1 MMNLS
6 DSDDRRQAMK
16 SRISGINSFQ
26 PLLFS
31 AKVHLSHIVVILG
44 AVFVFMPGCGGE
56 TKPPAPPPPSVVVA
70 PVVQETVAIYG
81 EYVGQTESPRSV
93 ELRARVEGFL
103 ETIHFKE
110 GSVVN
115 KGDVLFIIDPRQ
127 YQADYH
133 QVKAKIASDEAALLK
148 ARQDAKRFH
157 ALHEK
162 DAVSTSRLESA
173 IAREKEMEA
182 TVMAD
187 YQALKQ
193 AKLSLSYTK
202 IVAPLSGRIGRT
214 EVRVG
219 SLVGKG
225 EPTLLATIS
234 QIDPVY
240 VNISVSERDY
250 LLAFRR
256 HEEITKQKR
265 TNRSASKN
273 AENITMILADDSIH
287 PYKGFMNFVDRKVDE
302 FTSTLPIR
310 LEFPNP
316 NGIVRPGQFARIRAV
331 LEERKDALLV
341 PQRAVQE
348 AMEGASVFVVGPDNT
363 VEKRRVQ
370 VGPRKGS
377 RWVIEEGLN
386 PGEQVITEGIQ
397 KVRQGIQV
405 NLTTDNAPEDSS
417 SSPPETSKTEQAP
430 ESLPET

>member
-1 MMNLS
+1 MNILQYIRS
-6 DSDDRRQAMK
+6 CTKVAVQGSLV
-16 SRISGINSFQ
+16 ISSTALVF
-26 PLLFS
+26 FS
-31 AKVHLSHIVVILG
+31 
-44 AVFVFMPGCGGE
+44 GCGE
-56 TKPPAPPPPSVVVA
+56 EFQAPTPPAPSVIVA

-103 ETIHFKE
+103 EKIYFKE

-127 YQADYH
+127 YRADYY
-133 QVKAKIASDEAALLK
+133 QVKARIASDKASLLK

-162 DAVSTSRLESA
+162 DAVSTSRLENA
-173 IAREKEMEA
+173 VAREKEMEA
-182 TVMAD
+182 AVMAA
-187 YQALKQ
+187 YQALNQ

-202 IVAPLSGRIGRT
+202 IVAPLSGRIGRA

-240 VNISVSERDY
+240 VNVSISERDY
-250 LLAFRR
+250 LLAFKR
-256 HEEITKQKR
+256 HQEVTKQKR
-265 TNRSASKN
+265 TSRSASKN
-273 AENITMILADDSIH
+273 AGNITMILADDSTH
-287 PYKGFMNFVDRKVDE
+287 PYKGFMNFIDRKVDE
-302 FTSTLPIR
+302 FTSTLLIR

-316 NGIVRPGQFARIRAV
+316 DGIVRPGQFARIRAV
-331 LEERKDALLV
+331 LEERKDALLI

-348 AMEGASVFVVGPDNT
+348 AMEGASVFVVGPDNI

-405 NLTTDNAPEDSS
+405 NPTSENAHENMTSF
-417 SSPPETSKTEQAP
+417 PPDTSKTEQTP
-430 ESLPET
+430 

>member
-1 MMNLS
+1 MNILQKI
-6 DSDDRRQAMK
+6 RPQPK
-16 SRISGINSFQ
+16 ISAQGSLAIAGIA
-26 PLLFS
+26 LLFFS
-31 AKVHLSHIVVILG
+31 
-44 AVFVFMPGCGGE
+44 GCGGE
-56 TKPPAPPPPSVVVA
+56 TQAPPRPAPSVTVA
-70 PVVQETVAIYG
+70 PVIQETVAIYG

-103 ETIHFKE
+103 EKIHFKE

-115 KGDVLFIIDPRQ
+115 KGDLLFIIDPRQ
-127 YQADYH
+127 YRADYH
-133 QVKAKIASDEAALLK
+133 RVKAKIASDEAALLK

-202 IVAPLSGRIGRT
+202 ISAPLSGRIGRT

-240 VNISVSERDY
+240 VNVSVSERDY
-250 LLAFRR
+250 LLAFKR
-256 HEEITKQKR
+256 HEEIKKQKR

-348 AMEGASVFVVGPDNT
+348 AMEGASVFVIGPDNT

-430 ESLPET
+430 ESLPNT

>member
-1 MMNLS
+1 MNILQYIRS
-6 DSDDRRQAMK
+6 CTKVAVQGSLV
-16 SRISGINSFQ
+16 ISSTALVF
-26 PLLFS
+26 FS
-31 AKVHLSHIVVILG
+31 
-44 AVFVFMPGCGGE
+44 GCGE
-56 TKPPAPPPPSVVVA
+56 EFQAPTPPAPSVIVA
-70 PVVQETVAIYG
+70 PVVQETVAIYT
-81 EYVGQTESPRSV
+81 EYVGRTESPRSI

-103 ETIHFKE
+103 EKIHFKE

-115 KGDVLFIIDPRQ
+115 KGDVLFIIDPRK
-127 YQADYH
+127 YRADYH
-133 QVKAKIASDEAALLK
+133 KVKAKIASDEAALLK

-162 DAVSTSRLESA
+162 DAISTSRLESA

-187 YQALKQ
+187 YQVLEQ

-202 IVAPLSGRIGRT
+202 ILAPLSGRIGRT

-240 VNISVSERDY
+240 VNVSISERDY
-250 LLAFRR
+250 LLAFKRLQ
-256 HEEITKQKR
+256 EIKKQKHAS
-265 TNRSASKN
+265 RSAS
-273 AENITMILADDSIH
+273 ENVGNVTMILADDSTY
-287 PYKGFMNFVDRKVDE
+287 PYKGFMNFIDRKVDE
-302 FTSTLPIR
+302 LTSTLPIR

-316 NGIVRPGQFARIRAV
+316 DGIVRPGQFARVRAV

-348 AMEGASVFVVGPDNT
+348 AMEGASVFVVGPDNI
-363 VEKRRVQ
+363 VEKRRVK

-405 NLTTDNAPEDSS
+405 NPTSKNAHENMT
-417 SSPPETSKTEQAP
+417 SSPPDTSKTEQAP
-430 ESLPET
+430 